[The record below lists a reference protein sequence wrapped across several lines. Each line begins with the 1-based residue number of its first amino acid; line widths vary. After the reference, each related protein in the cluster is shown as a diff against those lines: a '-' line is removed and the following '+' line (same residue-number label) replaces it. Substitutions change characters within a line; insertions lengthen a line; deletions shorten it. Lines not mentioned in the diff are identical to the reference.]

1 MALAPL
7 SEEEACGALFTAG
20 AGRAVLRWP
29 EGFGFG
35 WRVCVGAR
43 VSCSVVRTLPTVVLG
58 DCFPN
63 LLLRARGC
71 PQGASVADWWRGVV
85 SPFSCTMPAA
95 GHLAVWK

>member
-1 MALAPL
+1 MRCIVHGG
-7 SEEEACGALFTAG
+7 CGAGGAPVAG
-20 AGRAVLRWP
+20 GPRFRVACV
-29 EGFGFG
+29 
-35 WRVCVGAR
+35 RVCVGAR
-43 VSCSVVRTLPTVVLG
+43 VSCSVVRTFPTVVLG

-71 PQGASVADWWRGVV
+71 PQGASVADWWRGMV